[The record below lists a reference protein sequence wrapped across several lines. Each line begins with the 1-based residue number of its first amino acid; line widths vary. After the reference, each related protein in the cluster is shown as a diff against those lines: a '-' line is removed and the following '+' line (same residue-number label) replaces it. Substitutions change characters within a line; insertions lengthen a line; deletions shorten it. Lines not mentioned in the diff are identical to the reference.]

1 MSPAVVL
8 SEGQLFA
15 GRYKIEAQIGK
26 GAYGAVYRARDTT
39 LDSRVALKVLS
50 TSRVESETVRQNLML
65 EARVSG
71 RVESDHIVKILDVAS
86 DEATGAPYL
95 VMELLKGVS
104 LQQLIDDNGP
114 LRPELAATYLR
125 QLARGLDK
133 AHGYVTPDGVPAPIV
148 HRDLKPDNL
157 FLTKRDDGTPCLK
170 ILDFG
175 IAKLLQSSMT
185 ATVAGK
191 GTPVYM
197 AFEQAAGKQ
206 ITPKTDIWALGLI
219 AFTLLTGRPFWRA
232 ANRRHAGI
240 DALYAEILTLD
251 IPRPSDRVSDFSD
264 GVTLPGAFDDWFVQC
279 VNRDPDKRFSSA
291 GRAAEHLERIL
302 WSMPARTGATPW
314 VRTPDA
320 FSTESQPSSTGMLA
334 PTSSGVHAASAHL
347 TPSSTRPA
355 VLGSPALTVLANRWR
370 PLAVLGGLVVA
381 LAVTVVVLLSRRE
394 GNVALTV
401 AGPKG
406 EALDSVALYL
416 DGQRVCE
423 RSPCRVTTRAG
434 AHVVSA
440 SAQGYAAPP
449 SETVTVQGGKDTAL
463 HFTFTEALTG
473 GLRVSGSAPG
483 LVLHVDGR
491 EIGPLPQQLDGLS
504 AGRHEVRIAGN
515 RSFADVKKSVLV
527 EAGKTLSLGEIRPP
541 VAQGSLKVRA
551 AKNAKGAKIRLE
563 SGDYQRDCP
572 KPPFSLDV
580 DTSRKNVI
588 HATKPGYEDYER
600 ELVFAD
606 GKAELTIEIALLKK
620 GAGERKGTEPP
631 ARAAGSAPTS
641 PTSAEAAG
649 AVVQASSER
658 PGARGQLNIQSTPR
672 SNVVLDGQKLGSTP
686 RFGVSVAPGSHSV
699 VFVHPERGT
708 KQLSVSVGP
717 GESKTV
723 AVQF

>member
-26 GAYGAVYRARDTT
+26 GAYGAVYSARDTT

-50 TSRVESETVRQNLML
+50 TSRVESESIRQNLML

-104 LQQLIDDNGP
+104 LQRLIDDNGP

-133 AHGYVTPDGVPAPIV
+133 AHGYVTPEGVPAPIV

-240 DALYAEILTLD
+240 DALYAEILTLE
-251 IPRPSDRVSDFSD
+251 IPRPSERVSDFSD
-264 GVTLPGAFDDWFVQC
+264 GVTLPSAFDDWFMQC
-279 VNRDPDKRFSSA
+279 VNRDPAKRFSSA
-291 GRAAEHLERIL
+291 GHAAEHLERIL
-302 WSMPARTGATPW
+302 WSMPARTGAAPW
-314 VRTPDA
+314 VRTPNV
-320 FSTESQPSSTGMLA
+320 FSGDSEPSSASLVS
-334 PTSSGVHAASAHL
+334 PTSSGVHASSTRV

-355 VLGSPALTVLANRWR
+355 VLGSPALTVLASRWR

-394 GNVALTV
+394 GNIALTV

-423 RSPCRVTTRAG
+423 RSPCRVTARAG

-449 SETVTVQGGKDTAL
+449 TETVTVEGGKDTAL
-463 HFTFTEALTG
+463 HLTFTEALTG

-483 LVLHVDGR
+483 LTLHVDGR
-491 EIGPLPQQLDGLS
+491 EIGPLPQELEGLS

-515 RSFADVKKSVLV
+515 RHFAEVKKSVLV
-527 EAGKTLSLGEIRPP
+527 EAGKTLSLGEVRPP
-541 VAQGSLKVRA
+541 VVQGTLTVRA
-551 AKNAKGAKIRLE
+551 GKNAKGAKIRLV
-563 SGDYQRDCP
+563 SGDYKRDCP
-572 KPPFSLDV
+572 KPPFSLDI

-588 HATKPGYEDYER
+588 HASKLGYEELER
-600 ELVFAD
+600 ELVFED
-606 GKAELTIEIALLKK
+606 GVAALAIEIALIKK
-620 GAGERKGTEPP
+620 GGDERKGGAPP
-631 ARAAGSAPTS
+631 ASTPTPAPTR
-641 PTSAEAAG
+641 PAETTAA
-649 AVVQASSER
+649 AVVQASTER

-672 SNVVLDGQKLGSTP
+672 SNVVLDGHKLGSTP
-686 RFGVSVAPGSHSV
+686 RFGVSVAPGPHSV

-708 KQLSVSVGP
+708 KQVSVSVGP